1 MNMLKLLTRKE
12 IDEIEAIIGLDLPG
26 DVREKYMKSNGF
38 IGEHCE
44 LLYSYL
50 GNTSTD
56 IVAINKQAQE
66 EGWMTSHMKNLI
78 IIGSDGIGG
87 LIGYD
92 HTLKQGVLWYPSEEK
107 YEFCEASVS
116 AVWDKVVKSYGQNS

>member
-1 MNMLKLLTRKE
+1 MLKHLTSKE
-12 IDEIEAIIGLDLPG
+12 IDEIEGIIGLALPD
-26 DVREKYMKSNGF
+26 DVCAKYLKSNGF
-38 IGEHCE
+38 ISEHCE

-66 EGWMTSHMKNLI
+66 EGWMTSHMERLI

-107 YEFCEASVS
+107 YESYEASVS
-116 AVWDKVVKSYGQNS
+116 AVWDKVTKSYDQNS